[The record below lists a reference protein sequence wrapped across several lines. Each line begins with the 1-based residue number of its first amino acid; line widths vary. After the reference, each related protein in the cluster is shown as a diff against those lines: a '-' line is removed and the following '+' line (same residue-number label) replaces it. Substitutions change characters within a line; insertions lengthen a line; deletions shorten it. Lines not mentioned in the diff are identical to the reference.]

1 MKLSPF
7 RLFRV
12 LALFIAI
19 APLAPSAA
27 IAAPNHSTIHLSSAP
42 IASQRRLQIFFPRYP
57 DAMQDFTK
65 VAPVWRTTSRS
76 SLAQFAIEQLI
87 AGPTKDEQQRG
98 LRPAFQ
104 LRGAANC
111 GRDFTIAVSNR
122 VAYLRFCRQ
131 VVSKGIGDD
140 ARARTAIEQTL
151 KQFPTIG
158 SVVILNPDGSC
169 FADQSGDDRCF
180 SFNATER

>member
-7 RLFRV
+7 HLVRV

-19 APLAPSAA
+19 APLAPSVA
-27 IAAPNHSTIHLSSAP
+27 IAAPSHSPTRLGSAP
-42 IASQRRLQIFFPRYP
+42 IASQRRLQVFFPRYP

-87 AGPTKDEQQRG
+87 AGPTKGEQQRG

-111 GRDFTIAVSNR
+111 GRDFTISLADR

-131 VVSKGIGDD
+131 VVSNGIGDD
-140 ARARTAIEQTL
+140 ARARSAIEQTL
-151 KQFPTIG
+151 KQFPTINT
-158 SVVILNPDGSC
+158 VVILNPDGSC
-169 FADQSGDDRCF
+169 FADQSGTDRCL